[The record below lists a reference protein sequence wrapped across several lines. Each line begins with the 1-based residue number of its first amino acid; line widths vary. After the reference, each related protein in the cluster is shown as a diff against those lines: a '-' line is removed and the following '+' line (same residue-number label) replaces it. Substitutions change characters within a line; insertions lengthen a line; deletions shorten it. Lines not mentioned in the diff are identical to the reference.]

1 MMLAAAF
8 RGPVPRVLRALLLG
22 ILAAAGAVALAW
34 VPRLIAADAED
45 RAAIDTVLVSLML
58 VVAGVVPLFANRRH
72 LEPRQFGSA
81 PARPSAIATALLV
94 STLLSWPTLWL
105 VLWLVSLGVLRPEWR
120 TSGWALAVAGLL
132 VLLLA
137 VCGARVAS
145 ALSKLLVP
153 PQANGT
159 LRAIG
164 ALLLV
169 ASLPLVVFAVAETL
183 RNPGGA
189 GASDAA
195 EALGWTPVGAPVA
208 GLALATTGDI
218 DDSLVRFGISFAWV
232 IVLVAAWFPLVGA
245 SLRRIPRPAD
255 QLLARRSMGWFDR
268 FPARPAAV
276 IGARSITYWAR
287 DPRYRVA
294 LAAAPIGAALTVL
307 ALWVA
312 GVDPHHLALVPL
324 PIIALL
330 LGWSLHN
337 DIATDSTAIWMH
349 VASGTRGRHDRTG
362 RLTPVMLVGLPLLL
376 IGSSLTVTVMGDW
389 RVLPAVVGLNLS
401 VLLVA
406 CGVSSVFSALLPYPG
421 TRPGESPFSQPSV
434 SGSGAGVAQTVS
446 MLVALVLAAP
456 PVWFGVEAALDPT
469 LASNAFAL
477 GFGAVYGFA
486 VLVLGVLIGGVVFDR
501 TGPDYVALTQ
511 TFD

>member
-1 MMLAAAF
+1 MLAAAF
-8 RGPVPRVLRALLLG
+8 RGPVLRVLRTVLFG
-22 ILAAAGAVALAW
+22 TLAAAGAVALAW
-34 VPRLIAADAED
+34 LPLLIAADADD
-45 RAAIDTVLVSLML
+45 RAAIDTVLVSLVL
-58 VVAGVVPLFANRRH
+58 VIAGVVPLFANRRH
-72 LEPRQFGSA
+72 LEPRQFGQV
-81 PARPSAIATALLV
+81 PAGPAAIASALLV
-94 STLLSWPTLWL
+94 STVLSWSALWL
-105 VLWLVSLGVLRPEWR
+105 LLWLVSLGVLRPEWR
-120 TSGWALAVAGLL
+120 AGGWALAAAGLL

-137 VCGARVAS
+137 VCGARVSS

-169 ASLPLVVFAVAETL
+169 AALPVAVFAVAETL
-183 RNPGGA
+183 RAPGGA
-189 GASDAA
+189 AASDAA
-195 EALGWTPVGAPVA
+195 ATLGWLPVGAPVA
-208 GLALATTGDI
+208 GLALAVDGDTGGA
-218 DDSLVRFGISFAWV
+218 LARFGIALAWV
-232 IVLVAAWFPLVGA
+232 LVLVAVWFPLVRL
-245 SLRRIPRPAD
+245 SLQRIPRPAD

-276 IGARSITYWAR
+276 IGARSVTYWAR

-294 LAAAPIGAALTVL
+294 LAAAPIGAALAVL
-307 ALWVA
+307 ALWIA
-312 GVDPHHLALVPL
+312 GVDPQHLALVPL
-324 PIIALL
+324 PIIVLL

-349 VASGTRGRHDRTG
+349 VASGTRGRHDRAG
-362 RLTPVMLVGLPLLL
+362 RLAPVLLVGLPLVL

-389 RVLPAVVGLNLS
+389 RVLPSVVGLNLA

-406 CGVSSVFSALLPYPG
+406 CGVSSVFSALLPYPA
-421 TRPGESPFSQPSV
+421 TRPRESPFSQPSV
-434 SGSGAGVAQTVS
+434 AGSGAGVAQTVS
-446 MLVALVLAAP
+446 MLLSLALAAP
-456 PVWFGVEAALDPT
+456 PAWFAVEAALDPE

-477 GFGAVYGFA
+477 GFGAVYGA
-486 VLVLGVLIGGVVFDR
+486 VVLVIGVLVGGLVFDR